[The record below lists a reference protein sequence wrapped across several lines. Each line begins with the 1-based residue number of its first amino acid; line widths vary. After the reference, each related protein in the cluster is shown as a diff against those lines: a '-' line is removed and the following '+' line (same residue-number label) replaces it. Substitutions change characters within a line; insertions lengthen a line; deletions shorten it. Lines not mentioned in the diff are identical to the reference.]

1 MSRECTGADACK
13 GGSSAFWGRLL
24 SAGSRLHPTAAP
36 CTGSAGGRGPRVT
49 TRAPDRQPRPPRS
62 LCCATEDE
70 EGRMTRCD
78 SRAPGGLLPT
88 RRADRAA
95 ATPRGAYVTTPTS
108 PLYSTALR
116 HHFTSPPYVTA
127 SAAPLY
133 VTALRPRIYGA
144 ALRRHFTSPRLS
156 TLDHSGSRARWGT
169 RVPSEQSAA
178 NGLRTPPSPTFL
190 RSRLTLRQAQLKPFR
205 VSDSSGEPQA
215 RPGDPRHTLQPR
227 VPDVCIFN
235 KLQV

>member
-13 GGSSAFWGRLL
+13 GGSSAFWGRLP
-24 SAGSRLHPTAAP
+24 SAGSCLHPTAAP

-70 EGRMTRCD
+70 EGRTTRCD

-88 RRADRAA
+88 RRADGAA
-95 ATPRGAYVTTPTS
+95 ATPRGAYVTAPTS
-108 PLYSTALR
+108 LRLR
-116 HHFTSPPYVTA
+116 HRST
-127 SAAPLY
+127 APLY

-156 TLDHSGSRARWGT
+156 TLDHAGSRARWGT